1 MDVGDLSVDDQRAVI
16 ARQIAAWKEKRFDVQ
31 IAHKVH
37 TQLKS
42 TPEVLTRL
50 IDELTMCEKAL
61 ALLDTELA
69 ERA

>member
-1 MDVGDLSVDDQRAVI
+1 MSSEDLPIDGQRAVI
-16 ARQIAAWKEKRFDVQ
+16 MRQIAAWREKRFDVQ

-37 TQLKS
+37 AQLKS
-42 TPEVLTRL
+42 TPEVLARL

-61 ALLDTELA
+61 ALLDAELA